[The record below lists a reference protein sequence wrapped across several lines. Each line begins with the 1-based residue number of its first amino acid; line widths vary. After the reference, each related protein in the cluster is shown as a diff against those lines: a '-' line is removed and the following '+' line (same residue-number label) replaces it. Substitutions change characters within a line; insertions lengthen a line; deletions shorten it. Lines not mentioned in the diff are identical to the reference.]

1 MKLSNNL
8 FKILSQKGISTGVIY
23 ELSLLVESE
32 IYKAHFPGMPITP
45 GVCIAQIVE
54 ELLCDY
60 LQEEYK
66 LSEVKNIKYLQVI
79 SPVDSPEINVELK
92 KIVKSEDTVTLQ
104 AVVFNGNTIFT
115 KLSIKCMKQ

>member
-1 MKLSNNL
+1 MKLNNNL
-8 FKILSQKGISTGVIY
+8 FKILSQSSISTGVVY

-32 IYKAHFPGMPITP
+32 IYRAHFPGMPITP

-66 LSEVKNIKYLQVI
+66 LSEAKNIKYLQVI
-79 SPVDSPEINVELK
+79 SPIDTPKIIVELK
-92 KIVKSEDTVTLQ
+92 KIVKSDDAVTLQ
-104 AVVFNGNTIFT
+104 AVVYNGDTIFT
-115 KLSIKCMKQ
+115 NLSIKCVKR

>member
-32 IYKAHFPGMPITP
+32 IYKAHFPGKPITP

>member
-1 MKLSNNL
+1 MKLNNNL
-8 FKILSQKGISTGVIY
+8 FKILSQSSISTGVVY

-32 IYKAHFPGMPITP
+32 IYRAHFPGMPITP

-66 LSEVKNIKYLQVI
+66 LSEAKNIKYLQVI
-79 SPVDSPEINVELK
+79 SPIDTPKIIVELK
-92 KIVKSEDTVTLQ
+92 KIVKSDDAVTLQ
-104 AVVFNGNTIFT
+104 AVVYNGDTIFT
-115 KLSIKCMKQ
+115 KLSIKCVKR